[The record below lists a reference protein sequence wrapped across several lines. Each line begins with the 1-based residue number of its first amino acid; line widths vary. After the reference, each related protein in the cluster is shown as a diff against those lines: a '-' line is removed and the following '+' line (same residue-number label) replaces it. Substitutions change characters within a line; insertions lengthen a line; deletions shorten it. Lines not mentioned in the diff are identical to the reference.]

1 VRTNRLQALVRKH
14 CFKKK
19 SKLDIYWLTS
29 VLNLEEKL
37 MIMFF
42 DIDGYTNGPDS
53 TLGNKYASN
62 GVNIWANDHQ
72 QPPYDKLN
80 ISLDEKREAI
90 QKLSSIFHEDS

>member
-1 VRTNRLQALVRKH
+1 M
-14 CFKKK
+14 
-19 SKLDIYWLTS
+19 
-29 VLNLEEKL
+29 LNLEEKL

-80 ISLDEKREAI
+80 ISLDEKREFI
-90 QKLSSIFHEDS
+90 QNLSAIFHEDS